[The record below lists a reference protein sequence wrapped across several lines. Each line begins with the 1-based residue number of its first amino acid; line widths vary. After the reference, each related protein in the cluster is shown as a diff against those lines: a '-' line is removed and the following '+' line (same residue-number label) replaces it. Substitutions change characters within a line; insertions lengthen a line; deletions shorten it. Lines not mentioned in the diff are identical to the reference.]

1 MNPVV
6 TDFACRM
13 ENMAIL
19 YHSLVG
25 ETMAMNDLVTGKIH
39 PSDAEKYGNIVR
51 ECREVFQQA
60 SDFPGVAEG

>member
-1 MNPVV
+1 MESEFLCNI
-6 TDFACRM
+6 

-25 ETMAMNDLVTGKIH
+25 ETMAMNDLVMGRIH
-39 PSDAEKYGNIVR
+39 PNDAEKYGNIVR

-60 SDFPGVAEG
+60 SDFPGAAIA